1 MTDTETGT
9 VAEVTV
15 GVTAD
20 GAKTAVVLT
29 PMVAAVVPDMVA
41 ALKAAV
47 VEDVETVVDDAL
59 DADPVVVDAEPVAA
73 HTIMVEITTPIT
85 TTTKSSATD
94 TGNCTAEC
102 MGIAPINPINETLPP
117 MVTKVKQRS
126 QI

>member
-47 VEDVETVVDDAL
+47 VEDVETVVDDAA
-59 DADPVVVDAEPVAA
+59 DADPVAVDAEPVAA
-73 HTIMVEITTPIT
+73 HTIMVVIITLIT
-85 TTTKSSATD
+85 TTTKSAATN
-94 TGNCTAEC
+94 TRNYTAER
-102 MGIAPINPINETLPP
+102 MGITPINLINETRPL